1 MELWS
6 DGVMEVVEPEAGI
19 EPAAYGLQNRCST
32 AELFRQLPRIPN
44 VAQRAKWDGGQGGIR
59 TPEGISQQ
67 IYSLPRLTAS
77 VPAR

>member
-32 AELFRQLPRIPN
+32 AELFRRTVNVAEGHERLEITALRLTSFAQGIRLPR
-44 VAQRAKWDGGQGGIR
+44 
-59 TPEGISQQ
+59 
-67 IYSLPRLTAS
+67 
-77 VPAR
+77 